1 MLLSETALF
10 IAKLK
15 GKEDDSAFIDLLK
28 SQIISYDAIIRRQQ
42 HDKGINLSS
51 LEQTIKCVELIKVN
65 SASCGLGV
73 ENDLVLRTKER
84 LPKPIILKSN
94 TPFKSVYN
102 SVTSKNRIT
111 IDYLTPEELEFI
123 DVRRFTSGS
132 VFHIYE
138 NDYLYI
144 VNALEKGYD
153 LESVSIRALWDNP
166 LEVRTFA
173 KSELLKECC
182 KCDGCENEES
192 NCFLN
197 DDYVISNVVE
207 GLLLSFFMG
216 NDNNNKTSN

>member
-15 GKEDDSAFIDLLK
+15 GKENDLAFIDLLK
-28 SQIISYDAIIRRQQ
+28 SQIIAYDATIRRQQ
-42 HDKGINLSS
+42 YDKGANLSS

-84 LPKPIILKSN
+84 LPKPLLLKSN
-94 TPFKSVYN
+94 SPFKSVYN

-111 IDYLTPEELEFI
+111 IDYLSPEQLEFI
-123 DVRRFTSGS
+123 DVRRFTSGN
-132 VFHIYE
+132 VFHTYE
-138 NDYLYI
+138 NDYGYI

-153 LESVSIRALWDNP
+153 LESVSFRALWDNP

-173 KSELLKECC
+173 KAELLKDCC
-182 KCDGCENEES
+182 NCDGCENEES

-207 GLLLSFFMG
+207 GLLLSYFMG
-216 NDNNNKTSN
+216 KSNDNDN